1 MTLILLD
8 DRQMQIRSDEY
19 PEYLVDI
26 LCSLQVNIVPIVAGF
41 VPKGRKRGRYYM
53 QNRHV

>member
-8 DRQMQIRSDEY
+8 GRQTQIRSDEY

-53 QNRHV
+53 